1 MRIVLICDI
10 FAPKKNSAA
19 VQLGDLTTEF
29 VNQGYEVT
37 VLVASDQLD
46 KPFEKI
52 QQGLLTIVNLK
63 TPKVTDV
70 SYVRRTFGE
79 WRTPY
84 VMIRQ
89 LKKLGIDL
97 GQWKGVIWYSPTIFL
112 SPVVKLIKRHSHCRT
127 YLILRDIFPNWLV
140 DLGIIRKGLI
150 YYFFQYIAKKQY
162 QLADTIGI
170 QSPGNRVFLKD
181 TAQHIEVLNNWLMKR
196 PYRRSSL
203 QIQQTRDR
211 KSVV

>member
-70 SYVRRTFGE
+70 RYVRQWLCLLISFTTGDKKIVGE
-79 WRTPY
+79 YQMTP
-84 VMIRQ
+84 
-89 LKKLGIDL
+89 
-97 GQWKGVIWYSPTIFL
+97 F
-112 SPVVKLIKRHSHCRT
+112 H
-127 YLILRDIFPNWLV
+127 
-140 DLGIIRKGLI
+140 
-150 YYFFQYIAKKQY
+150 
-162 QLADTIGI
+162 
-170 QSPGNRVFLKD
+170 
-181 TAQHIEVLNNWLMKR
+181 
-196 PYRRSSL
+196 
-203 QIQQTRDR
+203 
-211 KSVV
+211 